1 MHFSVYALHSRY
13 IDRAL
18 QPVFGKSRRTTRVGS
33 VQLTNAMLTKIKNDP
48 PQSPRRRFGVKTG
61 AGGKEKKR
69 KKERKKRKKR
79 KKERK
84 KKRERQKERKKERKK
99 EREREKER
107 KKEIEREREKKDRER
122 E

>member
-69 KKERKKRKKR
+69 KKERKERKER

-84 KKRERQKERKKERKK
+84 KKRERQKERKKER
-99 EREREKER
+99 EKER
-107 KKEIEREREKKDRER
+107 KKERNRERERKKDRER
-122 E
+122 ERVKN